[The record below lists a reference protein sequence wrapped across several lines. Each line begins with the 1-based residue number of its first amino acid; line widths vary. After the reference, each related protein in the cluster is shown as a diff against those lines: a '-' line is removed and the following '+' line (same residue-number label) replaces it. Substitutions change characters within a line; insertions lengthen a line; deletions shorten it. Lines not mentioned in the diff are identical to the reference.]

1 MRHSSPQ
8 VVTQAKE
15 DSMSFSDPT
24 KLVLVTTF
32 FLFLLRVRVVAVGGE
47 FRACVL

>member
-1 MRHSSPQ
+1 MRHTSPQ

-24 KLVLVTTF
+24 KLVLVTF
-32 FLFLLRVRVVAVGGE
+32 FLFLLRVRDVAVGGE
-47 FRACVL
+47 FRVCVL